1 MGWKTANNTSN
12 MTPAIGSGS
21 NVAADPNGML
31 AIVGGTAAA
40 AGNDTV
46 ATGSVNAKMV
56 DNPTVDIAM
65 GSTTFGAAAQ
75 TTDGSNPLTA
85 ADTYAAVSGAD
96 LAITKT
102 MTSNTSGNNTA
113 AATSETKYFAL
124 DIANWSP
131 PAGSIQVDINKT
143 TRSTNGAYGTVPDGN
158 YASVSAG
165 ADATGSNSL
174 AETSTGALAVDNQ
187 FSAVQGAAVTAIA

>member
-1 MGWKTANNTSN
+1 MVSKTANNTTNIAS
-12 MTPAIGSGS
+12 
-21 NVAADPNGML
+21 DPNGML
-31 AIVGGTAAA
+31 ATVGGTAAA
-40 AGNDTV
+40 VGNNTAAAGTV
-46 ATGSVNAKMV
+46 SAKIV

-65 GSTTFGAAAQ
+65 GSANFSAAAQ
-75 TTDGSNPLTA
+75 STDGSKPLA
-85 ADTYAAVSGAD
+85 MADTSAGVTGAD

-102 MTSNTSGNNTA
+102 MTNNTIDTTTA

-131 PAGSIQVDINKT
+131 PAGSIQLDVNKT
-143 TRSTNGAYGTVPDGN
+143 TSSTNGAYGTVPDGN

-165 ADATGSNSL
+165 AEAIGSNSL
-174 AETSTGALAVDNQ
+174 VETSTGALAVDNQ